1 MGNMPHPAAAMTGAL
16 RRFGGVV
23 RKSHGAASVARI
35 TSMKPEGEAKAAGGS
50 VL

>member
-1 MGNMPHPAAAMTGAL
+1 MTGAL
-16 RRFGGVV
+16 RRFGGVA

-50 VL
+50 VLLAVGAKAK